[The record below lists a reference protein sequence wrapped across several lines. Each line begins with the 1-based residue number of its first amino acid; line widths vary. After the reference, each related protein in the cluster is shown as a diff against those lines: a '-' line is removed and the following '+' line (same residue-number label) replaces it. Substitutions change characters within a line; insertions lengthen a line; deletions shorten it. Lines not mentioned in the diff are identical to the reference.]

1 MWVPVAQSRLSRA
14 LRLARWL
21 ARTPWPVFALDV
33 LRSNILGA
41 VFVFG
46 FLRFA
51 LPVGESVQLPTIG
64 SVNLVVF
71 VGYLAIAT
79 LVGFGVG
86 LRLTMPVMIWHRR
99 SAPYDPEISKRA
111 LALPLRMAL
120 LQAVLWFVGGCI
132 FVFVNFH
139 TSRRISVV
147 IALTVLLGAGTTC
160 ALSYMQ
166 TERVLRPIT
175 VTALAQE
182 PQGTKGLSV
191 ATRIV
196 LSWVLGTAMPI
207 LGIVMVIVIEKLG
220 IIDTSK
226 PPMIDPVLL
235 LSIVALGAG
244 LLGTLRVSSSIGDPI
259 KELFRAQRKVR
270 DGDFNTS
277 VRIYDSSELG
287 LLQAGFNDMVHDLA
301 ERQRMRD
308 MFGRY
313 VGEDVA
319 RQALEHGTQLG
330 GELREV
336 AVLFVDLVGSTRLA
350 VTEEP
355 AQVVELLNDFF
366 KVVVDTVDLHGGF
379 VNKFQGDAALAIFGA
394 PLPHPDYAGAAL
406 AAARDMRVQLRDVLG
421 GTGFGIGVSAGTVVA
436 GHIGAKARFEYTV
449 IGDPVNE
456 AARITEIA
464 KAEPSC
470 LLAAGRA
477 VAAATPAEQDLWVL
491 GERVE
496 LRGRGELTQLARPIT
511 YD

>member
-1 MWVPVAQSRLSRA
+1 MSTAPSRISRA

-21 ARTPWPVFALDV
+21 AKTPWPIFALDI
-33 LRSNILGA
+33 LRSNIVGA

-51 LPVGESVQLPTIG
+51 LPVDDSVQLQSIG
-64 SVNLVVF
+64 GVNLVLF
-71 VGYLAIAT
+71 VGYLT
-79 LVGFGVG
+79 LASVIGTAVG
-86 LRLTMPVMIWHRR
+86 LYMTMPVLRWHRR
-99 SAPYDPEISKRA
+99 SAPHDPRISKRA
-111 LALPLRMAL
+111 LSLPLRMAL
-120 LQAVLWFVGGCI
+120 LQAALWFVGGCI
-132 FVFVNFH
+132 FVFVNFDH
-139 TSRRISVV
+139 SRRVSVV

-175 VTALAQE
+175 VAALAQE

-191 ATRIV
+191 TTRIM

-207 LGIVMVIVIEKLG
+207 IGIIMVVLIEHFG
-220 IIDTSK
+220 IIDTT
-226 PPMIDPVLL
+226 DTAVVNPVLL
-235 LSIVALGAG
+235 LCLVALAAGA
-244 LLGTLRVSSSIGDPI
+244 LGTIRVSSAIGDPI
-259 KELFRAQRKVR
+259 KELFRAQRRVR
-270 DGDFNTS
+270 DGDFGAS
-277 VRIYDSSELG
+277 VKIYDSSELG

-313 VGEDVA
+313 VGQDVA

-330 GELREV
+330 GEIREV
-336 AVLFVDLVGSTRLA
+336 SVLFVDLVGSTRIA
-350 VTEEP
+350 VSEEP
-355 AQVVELLNDFF
+355 AAVVELLNDFF

-394 PLPHPDYAGAAL
+394 PLHHPDSAGAAL
-406 AAARDMRVQLRDVLG
+406 AAARDMRGQLRDVLG

-456 AARITEIA
+456 AARITELA
-464 KAEPSC
+464 KNEPSC

-477 VAAATPAEQDLWVL
+477 VAASTQAERDLWVL

-496 LRGRGELTQLARPIT
+496 LRGRGELTQLARPRFAE
-511 YD
+511 